1 MTKTKSPGPI
11 KAGRP
16 RKDATQA
23 KFYDGKL
30 YALLLPA
37 LPQHVE
43 GGRLNPV
50 KIAAAIEMH
59 RYTVYKWL
67 QFDKLSQKGANL
79 LLKEAD
85 GRLKPEDLIK
95 FVLA

>member
-1 MTKTKSPGPI
+1 MTKKNSPGPI

-16 RKDATQA
+16 PKDDSKP

-30 YALLLPA
+30 YALLLPIF
-37 LPQHVE
+37 PQHVE
-43 GGRLNPV
+43 GGRLSPTRL
-50 KIAAAIEMH
+50 AASIEMH

-67 QFDKLSQKGANL
+67 QFDKLSEKGARAL
-79 LLKEAD
+79 IKEAR
-85 GRLKPEDLIK
+85 GKLKPEDLIK